1 MHISKQINDYI
12 ENDKLDL
19 EQIVNEY
26 TPYVKTIVNNAAGY
40 KLSYEDKEEIVTDAF
55 FIIWKNQKKV
65 ISPVNA
71 YLAGVVRNLIKE
83 KLHKREITYDISEFE
98 NIIEISS
105 VNLFTAERSEI
116 ESIEKKFQDLKRI
129 DYEII
134 TMFYYSS
141 KTIKEI
147 ARELKLSEINVK
159 TRLFRIRKKIKKE
172 LGVGD

>member
-1 MHISKQINDYI
+1 MYISKQINDYI

-26 TPYVKTIVNNAAGY
+26 TPYVKTIVNNAVGD
-40 KLSYEDKEEIVTDAF
+40 KLSYEDKEEIITDAF
-55 FIIWKNQKKV
+55 FIIWKNQSKV
-65 ISPVNA
+65 ISSVNA
-71 YLAGVVRNLIKE
+71 YLAGVARNLIKE
-83 KLHKREITYDISEFE
+83 KLNKRQITYNISEFE

-105 VNLFTAERSEI
+105 MNLFTTERSEI
-116 ESIEKKFQDLKRI
+116 ENIEKKFQNLKRI

-159 TRLFRIRKKIKKE
+159 TRLSRIRKKIKKE

>member
-26 TPYVKTIVNNAAGY
+26 TPYVKTIVNNAVGD

-55 FIIWKNQKKV
+55 FILWKNQSKV

-83 KLHKREITYDISEFE
+83 KLHKKEITYDISEFE

-105 VNLFTAERSEI
+105 MNLFITERCEI
-116 ESIEKKFQDLKRI
+116 ENIEKKFQNLKKI

-147 ARELKLSEINVK
+147 ASELKLSEINVK